1 MSNIEDAK
9 AFIEKAAGYGSILG
23 LSTISE
29 LLKKLNNPQD
39 DLDIIHVAGTNGKG
53 STCCFLRNILSQA
66 GYKVGVY
73 TSPAVFCEYERYKIN
88 DIDISEN
95 DYYENI
101 LRIKVCCEEM
111 VDEGLAY
118 PTIFEIETAL
128 AFLYFKEQKVDYM
141 ICEVGMGG
149 LEDATN
155 VIDESLCSVF
165 ASIGRDH
172 MQFLGDSVTE
182 IAQVKAGI
190 MKNGGNAVS
199 IWQEDEVVEVL
210 CKKAEELKVNLNIC
224 QREKLKI
231 NSYNPICFDYK
242 DYKDVKL
249 KMIGDYQI
257 DNAVLTLEV
266 VNKLQDLGVKIS
278 NKNIYDGLNKAMWPG
293 RMELICENPTVY
305 IDGAHNYPA
314 AVKLLDTIKDN
325 FTNKT
330 ITYIIGVLGDKE
342 RIKMLETLL
351 PYGKDIIT
359 VTPLNARGYAG
370 ESLAND
376 IKSMGYDAIY
386 ASSFQEAYDVSKNLK
401 NDIILALGSLSY
413 LKDFKDVIRSIDV

>member
-1 MSNIEDAK
+1 
-9 AFIEKAAGYGSILG
+9 
-23 LSTISE
+23 
-29 LLKKLNNPQD
+29 
-39 DLDIIHVAGTNGKG
+39 
-53 STCCFLRNILSQA
+53 
-66 GYKVGVY
+66 
-73 TSPAVFCEYERYKIN
+73 
-88 DIDISEN
+88 
-95 DYYENI
+95 
-101 LRIKVCCEEM
+101 M
-111 VDEGLAY
+111 VDEGLAH

-182 IAQVKAGI
+182 IAAVKAGI

-199 IWQEDEVVEVL
+199 IWQEEEVL
-210 CKKAEELKVNLNIC
+210 EVLSNKAEELNVNLNIC

-266 VNKLQDLGVKIS
+266 VDKLQDLGVKIS
-278 NKNIYDGLNKAMWPG
+278 NENIYDGLNKAMWPG

-386 ASSFQEAYDVSKNLK
+386 ASSFQEAYDISKNLK

-413 LKDFKDVIRSIDV
+413 LKDFKDVVRSIDV